1 MKLNELAKKMNDKFN
16 NGQLDISNMD
26 FTGALDDID
35 VADKVPYVDDNDLAY
50 LDYIQ
55 QELDMMAD
63 IDDDEMIYSTGHFD
77 EQLLDNYW
85 SAQDEDGNYV
95 HQIDVEIN

>member
-1 MKLNELAKKMNDKFN
+1 MKLNEFAKKMNNKFV
-16 NGQLDISNMD
+16 NGKLDIDNMN
-26 FTGALDDID
+26 FTDALDDID

-63 IDDDEMIYSTGHFD
+63 MDDDEMIYSTGHFD
-77 EQLLDNYW
+77 EQLLDNYL
-85 SAQDEDGNYV
+85 SAQDEDGNYI

>member
-1 MKLNELAKKMNDKFN
+1 MNELFMD
-16 NGQLDISNMD
+16 LDNI
-26 FTGALDDID
+26 DI
-35 VADKVPYVDDNDLAY
+35 ADKVPYIDDYDLAY

-63 IDDDEMIYSTGHFD
+63 MDDDEMIYSTGHFD

-85 SAQDEDGNYV
+85 SAQDEDGNYI
-95 HQIDVEIN
+95 HPIDIEVN